1 MKIVTFNGIYVLRK
15 DIEFLNQIELVVPAS
30 IYLKRYE
37 CDGLLPEDN
46 DAYKFVKFKSSREI
60 DYISKLDWLIDYDE
74 VKNLTEE
81 EIKKVGC
88 QIGYQQNELIEKYNA
103 MSEEEQ
109 KRNLDMV
116 KQIKILYYKLCMLRD
131 ILWFKKGA
139 LDIKLPLGVEKPIS
153 LKRDYNPE
161 HK

>member
-81 EIKKVGC
+81 EIKKMGC

-153 LKRDYNPE
+153 LKREYNPE